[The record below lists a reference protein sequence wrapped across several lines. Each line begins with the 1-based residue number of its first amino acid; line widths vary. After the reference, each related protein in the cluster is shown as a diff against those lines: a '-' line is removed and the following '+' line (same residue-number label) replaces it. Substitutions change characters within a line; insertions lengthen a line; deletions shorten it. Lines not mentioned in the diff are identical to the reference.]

1 MLFSDEDLQEIKRLS
16 AIHLDLRAIAVR
28 LKIDPEMFVEEY
40 MTGGGVLRQIVDE
53 AITGDDIE
61 MRERISER
69 AKDPED
75 HEAARQNR
83 SYASQARWDRYKSK
97 LLFDKKLDETEA
109 LRMAIEHGAGKLSD
123 EMKGRFEKLD
133 FIRALYTQ
141 MNSRSY
147 IISAV
152 RVKWP
157 HVTWSV
163 ARNLYYE
170 SLNFFN
176 SDVKVSKEVWANVY
190 ADQLDVISSMA
201 FEKGELDV
209 AGKYKLEAARM
220 RGVGKDEP
228 PQVPEEIFNRRPV
241 LYTMR
246 MEDVGV
252 EGVNRNELAR
262 FIDGLDVTVKEKRK
276 AKRDALIEKLNIE
289 ELLND
294 GDEQENQE

>member
-190 ADQLDVISSMA
+190 ADGLDVISSMA